1 MSRESRPAK
10 ATSALLAALLTA
22 LLVAGCA
29 VSDDRP
35 RLRERDRPT
44 QVEPSRTKTPDA
56 GSTVDPSD
64 QNGTVG
70 VRRLAK
76 GPVSTGWRITRIVDG
91 DTVDATRGRRTLT
104 LRLIGIDTPE
114 TVHPTEPIECFGP
127 QATAFASRRLLG
139 ERVALEFDPS
149 QGRLDYYDRTLAY
162 VWTTGG
168 SPQQFNRAAVRRG
181 YALEYTYDDAYLW
194 QREFLR
200 AQAAAVAGRLGVWRC
215 PRPGS

>member
-1 MSRESRPAK
+1 MSRESIPAK
-10 ATSALLAALLTA
+10 AVAALLTA
-22 LLVAGCA
+22 LVAMALTTACA

-35 RLRERDRPT
+35 RLREGDRPT
-44 QVEPSRTKTPDA
+44 QGEPSRTKAPDPGTTPA
-56 GSTVDPSD
+56 PSGSSG
-64 QNGTVG
+64 NEG
-70 VRRLAK
+70 VQRLAR
-76 GPVSTGWRITRIVDG
+76 GPVSVGWRITRIVDG
-91 DTVDATRGRRTLT
+91 DTVDATKGRRTLT

-139 ERVALEFDPS
+139 ERVALELDPS

-162 VWTTGG
+162 VWTTEGV
-168 SPQQFNRAAVRRG
+168 PRQFNKAAIRRG

-194 QREFLR
+194 QEEFLR
-200 AQAAAVAGRLGVWRC
+200 AQAAAAAGRLGVWRC

>member
-1 MSRESRPAK
+1 MSRESRPARVTLALF
-10 ATSALLAALLTA
+10 ATLLSALL
-22 LLVAGCA
+22 VVGCA

-35 RLRERDRPT
+35 RLRERDRPV
-44 QVEPSRTKTPDA
+44 QAEPSKAKKPDA
-56 GSTVDPSD
+56 GSTAGPSG
-64 QNGTVG
+64 QNGSPG

-76 GPVSTGWRITRIVDG
+76 GPVSSGWRITRVVDG
-91 DTVDATRGRRTLT
+91 DTVDATRGSRTLT

-139 ERVALEFDPS
+139 ERAVLEFDPS

-162 VWTTGG
+162 IWTTSGA
-168 SPQQFNRAAVRRG
+168 PRQFNRDAVRRG
-181 YALEYTYDDAYLW
+181 FALEYTYDDAYLW

-200 AQAAAVAGRLGVWRC
+200 AQQTASSERLGVWRC

>member
-1 MSRESRPAK
+1 MTPSRAVV
-10 ATSALLAALLTA
+10 LV
-22 LLVAGCA
+22 LLVALVTTGCA
-29 VSDDRP
+29 VPDDQP
-35 RLRERDRPT
+35 RLRERERPT
-44 QVEPSRTKTPDA
+44 KSEPSRTKSPDT
-56 GSTVDPSD
+56 GSTSDPSGQD
-64 QNGTVG
+64 GSPG

-91 DTVDATRGRRTLT
+91 DTVDATRRGRTLT

-139 ERVALEFDPS
+139 ERVALEFDRS

-162 VWTTGG
+162 VWTMGG
-168 SPQQFNRAAVRRG
+168 SPQQFNRSAVRLG
-181 YALEYTYDDAYLW
+181 YALEYTYDDVYLW
-194 QREFLR
+194 QDEFLR

>member
-1 MSRESRPAK
+1 MI
-10 ATSALLAALLTA
+10 SALLAALLTSV
-22 LLVAGCA
+22 LVAGCA

-35 RLRERDRPT
+35 RLRERDRTT
-44 QVEPSRTKTPDA
+44 QGEPSRTKTPDA
-56 GSTVDPSD
+56 DSTADPSG
-64 QNGTVG
+64 QNSNLG

-139 ERVALEFDPS
+139 ERVALEFDRS

-162 VWTTGG
+162 VWTVGG
-168 SPQQFNRAAVRRG
+168 SPEQFNRTAVRSG

-194 QREFLR
+194 QDEFLR